1 MKTTIRL
8 AFAALTFSSVSIS
21 ASPPDPAIT
30 IPPLLDEA
38 ALKKLSDAAQ
48 LPPSGEA
55 DISKVSRVRLAG
67 TRKSGPNPHVE
78 GFPPPTPI
86 KQKKKH
92 ENPVLEKNADG
103 LILKPESEYAKKAAS
118 LSEFLTSYYVPQT
131 TKIRKELTENEKS
144 NLRISMRPVENALKV
159 HENIIFNKIGQRA
172 LVLDLYTPKEIA
184 SKPWPVVIMVHGG
197 GWSGGSHRY
206 LRPLSMSLA
215 AKGFAC
221 ITVEYRLAGEA
232 SFPAAVW
239 DVKAA
244 VRWARKNAKQYN
256 FDTEFITVAGGS
268 AGGNIAGLV
277 GVTTGD
283 KRFEGDGEH
292 NDFSS
297 KVHAVISFDGANG
310 WVGEN
315 WGLNATKDPWLYNE
329 GVPLFHIIRNNQCL
343 PYLFVGGGE
352 LMAPWITKNIPG
364 SQARFIK
371 FRWPHAFELFDP
383 AKDQLVTLMADYLHE
398 RQNHGINQSKKH

>member
-1 MKTTIRL
+1 MKRKISIAL
-8 AFAALTFSSVSIS
+8 LALTLFTASIS
-21 ASPPDPAIT
+21 ASTPDPAIT
-30 IPPLLDEA
+30 TPPILDEA
-38 ALKKLSDAAQ
+38 TLKKISSAAQ
-48 LPPSGEA
+48 LPKSGEA
-55 DISKVSRVRLAG
+55 DISNVSRVRLAG
-67 TRKSGPNPHVE
+67 TQKFGPNPHVE
-78 GFPPPTPI
+78 GFPQPTPI

-92 ENPVLEKNADG
+92 EMPVLEKNADG
-103 LILKPESEYAKKAAS
+103 LILKAESEYAKKAAS
-118 LSEFLTSYYVPQT
+118 LSEFLTSYYIPQT
-131 TKIRKELTENEKS
+131 TKIRKKLTEEEKS
-144 NLRISMRPVENALKV
+144 NLRLSVRPAEDGLKV

-172 LVLDLYTPKEIA
+172 LVLDLYTPKDIA

-197 GWSGGSHRY
+197 GWSGGTHRY

-221 ITVEYRLAGEA
+221 IAVEYRLAGEA

-256 FDTEFITVAGGS
+256 FDTDLITVAGGS

-292 NDFSS
+292 TDVSS

-310 WVGEN
+310 WVGGN

-364 SQARFIK
+364 SQARFVK

-383 AKDQLVTLMADYLHE
+383 AKDELVTLMADYLHE
-398 RQNHGINQSKKH
+398 QQSQVKKKE

>member
-1 MKTTIRL
+1 MKTNISL
-8 AFAALTFSSVSIS
+8 ALLALTLFTVSIS

-30 IPPLLDEA
+30 TPPVLDEA
-38 ALKKLSDAAQ
+38 TLKKMTSAAL
-48 LPPSGEA
+48 LPASGEA

-67 TRKSGPNPHVE
+67 TKKFGPNPHIE
-78 GFPPPTPI
+78 GFPPPIPI

-92 ENPVLEKNADG
+92 EKPVLEKNADG
-103 LILKPESEYAKKAAS
+103 LILKAESEYAKKAAS
-118 LSEFLTSYYVPQT
+118 LSEFLTSYYIPQT
-131 TKIRKELTENEKS
+131 TKIRKELTEEEKS
-144 NLRISMRPVENALKV
+144 NLRISVRPVEDALKV
-159 HENIIFNKIGQRA
+159 HENIIYNKIGQRA

-197 GWSGGSHRY
+197 GWSGGTHRY
-206 LRPLSMSLA
+206 LRPLSMSLS

-244 VRWARKNAKQYN
+244 VRWARKNAKEYN
-256 FDTEFITVAGGS
+256 FDPKFITVAGGS

-283 KRFEGDGEH
+283 KRFEGDGELT
-292 NDFSS
+292 DFSS
-297 KVHAVISFDGANG
+297 EVHAVISFDGANG
-310 WVGEN
+310 WVGGN

-364 SQARFIK
+364 SQARFVK

-383 AKDQLVTLMADYLHE
+383 AKDELVTLMADYLHE
-398 RQNHGINQSKKH
+398 RRVKKIRE